1 MKLKNI
7 KKRQI
12 KIKIKVI
19 LLLPR
24 ISSSSLCHLN
34 QVLIK
39 YDKLPGP
46 IISRCSK

>member
-7 KKRQI
+7 KKHKI
-12 KIKIKVI
+12 KIKIKLRP
-19 LLLPR
+19 LLR
-24 ISSSSLCHLN
+24 IISSSSRCHLN

-39 YDKLPGP
+39 YAPDP